1 MKAVNCILTLLAEDS
16 GVSAVEYAIM
26 LSMIGAGVAAAVVG
40 LGSQVG
46 NNINDAATVLKG

>member
-16 GVSAVEYAIM
+16 GISAVEYAIM
-26 LSMIGAGVAAAVVG
+26 LSMIGAGMVAAVVG